1 MRLRRENTELQA
13 ALKEFN
19 TQDADTRA
27 RLDLIREN
35 TALNA
40 QIKLLVT
47 REASL
52 SNRLRKCSATLTE
65 RDQRIAEIPPLKLQ
79 IAGLHAKI
87 KALEEAALARA
98 PHNP

>member
-1 MRLRRENTELQA
+1 MANFPPPDKINCLVCREWFNVTKETADSLPNNLF
-13 ALKEFN
+13 ALHIFY
-19 TQDADTRA
+19 
-27 RLDLIREN
+27 LD
-35 TALNA
+35 
-40 QIKLLVT
+40 
-47 REASL
+47 
-52 SNRLRKCSATLTE
+52 TE